1 MWGGRRVDRP
11 TPGVA
16 RRLSCVAPVY
26 LIGLRTQRVNG
37 EVNAAPPV
45 GDDVGD
51 PRRRPRVC
59 PGVRDAVRSTSP
71 ILRVSP
77 SRRHDLR
84 SGRDHDGFERVDPGR
99 DGDDGAVQAW
109 AGRHEHLPDSRAQS
123 PAGRANAFWRV
134 TRERNQRAVRSG
146 DWKLLIDDG
155 RPFLFDVRKD
165 LGERN
170 NLVGIRTDVVRKL
183 MPLIDK
189 WEADVDAEAKT
200 RS

>member
-1 MWGGRRVDRP
+1 MDLSASILAATGTTVRSKPGLDGMNIFPILERR
-11 TPGVA
+11 
-16 RRLSCVAPVY
+16 
-26 LIGLRTQRVNG
+26 
-37 EVNAAPPV
+37 APPV
-45 GDDVGD
+45 
-51 PRRRPRVC
+51 
-59 PGVRDAVRSTSP
+59 
-71 ILRVSP
+71 
-77 SRRHDLR
+77 
-84 SGRDHDGFERVDPGR
+84 ERT
-99 DGDDGAVQAW
+99 
-109 AGRHEHLPDSRAQS
+109 L
-123 PAGRANAFWRV
+123 FWRV